1 MRDTRQHVG
10 LVGVTSQEHK
20 SRKKKKKNENKNN
33 VYVTHLLN
41 QLLSIIIIRVDWKHD
56 PQQRHESFL
65 LISINC
71 ADISKQ

>member
-1 MRDTRQHVG
+1 MRDTRQ
-10 LVGVTSQEHK
+10 QEHK
-20 SRKKKKKNENKNN
+20 SRKKNKNN

-41 QLLSIIIIRVDWKHD
+41 QLLSIIIIRVHGKHD